1 MLLLCMFTTAAACE
15 HASIVRL
22 LMLYGADKTLTDT
35 AGSSALD
42 IADNADIAAIL
53 TSGWTVY
60 CTVLGN
66 IDELQQYSCS

>member
-53 TSGWTVY
+53 TSG
-60 CTVLGN
+60 
-66 IDELQQYSCS
+66 